1 MIDCIYFKIEKLH
14 DDLKKKI
21 MDRSGGKIN
30 RAKLINR
37 IHFET
42 VSEQNL
48 ATASKLVTSSAA
60 DHVLITSSQDWKRS
74 IEKTFINK
82 RSDEENLISCLFGGY
97 KTNKSDETAANNS
110 AIKFHIPLINVVILI
125 QKDNSIVSILNASR
139 FVTINKLKSGEK
151 DDRDIR

>member
-60 DHVLITSSQDWKRS
+60 DRGFFPVFTRL
-74 IEKTFINK
+74 EKK
-82 RSDEENLISCLFGGY
+82 Y
-97 KTNKSDETAANNS
+97 
-110 AIKFHIPLINVVILI
+110 
-125 QKDNSIVSILNASR
+125 
-139 FVTINKLKSGEK
+139 GE
-151 DDRDIR
+151 DFY